1 MKTVCKC
8 PHCGGEINP
17 ASLLGQGK
25 KTMSEAAKLQRKQ
38 AAKSRWA
45 KKKGFISTPPQPSNT

>member
-1 MKTVCKC
+1 MITCKC

-25 KTMSEAAKLQRKQ
+25 KKTMSEAALAARKAN
-38 AAKSRWA
+38 AAKPRPSRRKTA
-45 KKKGFISTPPQPSNT
+45 PDPTE

>member
-1 MKTVCKC
+1 MSVCKC

-25 KTMSEAAKLQRKQ
+25 KKTMSDAAIAARKLNASKPRPSRRKPV
-38 AAKSRWA
+38 SE
-45 KKKGFISTPPQPSNT
+45 SPE